1 MSKIKTATEQHVEWL
16 EKKYWTLRNDG
27 HFGIALHMLDAIE
40 HAKEMSK
47 LEKKTIYEAVRDA
60 VDGCDEYYKK
70 ERNEQD

>member
-16 EKKYWTLRNDG
+16 EKKYWTLRNDE
-27 HFGIALHMLDAIE
+27 HMQCDTIE

-70 ERNEQD
+70 EKNEQD

>member
-16 EKKYWTLRNDG
+16 EKKYWALRDEG
-27 HFGIALHMLDAIE
+27 DYGIALHILDAID

-70 ERNEQD
+70 EKNEQD